1 MFKSFLAALAIV
13 WVSFF
18 GGHSTTASD
27 QPAAVVAAAPT
38 NQTSPISAAGTSAP
52 VPSALPAPQLFPT
65 AAPASG
71 QPKNIS
77 AAEYAN
83 TAAAGLVLGTSTQTT
98 YVTQEE
104 LTAQLQQATNALRS
118 VIYQNES
125 APNSLP
131 ASGGYTNNI
140 AMSNDIDQLTG
151 TTLNNVSVNG
161 ISGLTAAEIPTD
173 IVAANYLPLAGLV
186 RERIIDRSKKSVTL
200 LDIARL
206 RALSD
211 GTVIA
216 T

>member
-1 MFKSFLAALAIV
+1 VRQHARPLHRSGLKPLLLCRWGFSSALSVKKCALQFRYMFKSFFAALAIV

-18 GGHSTTASD
+18 GGHHTSAVMN

-38 NQTSPISAAGTSAP
+38 NQTSPISAAGTSASA
-52 VPSALPAPQLFPT
+52 PSALPAPQLFFTT
-65 AAPASG
+65 ALPSG

-131 ASGGYTNNI
+131 ASGGYTN
-140 AMSNDIDQLTG
+140 
-151 TTLNNVSVNG
+151 
-161 ISGLTAAEIPTD
+161 
-173 IVAANYLPLAGLV
+173 
-186 RERIIDRSKKSVTL
+186 
-200 LDIARL
+200 DIA
-206 RALSD
+206 
-211 GTVIA
+211 IA
-216 T
+216 VHAHDSCAASHQCRIVCIRFQMGRGLPIASSL